1 MTTASAAAT
10 SPTDGSECPWREI
23 LFVPA
28 VRAGRVFQQDIPTE
42 GEVNYE
48 QTPHNRIWSWIW
60 CFTKQWSYSLKILP
74 SLPPSSPLSLWELI
88 KHWTAWGQALAQ
100 SEKEKDLFYHPI
112 LTVRWI
118 SHFIGVCEKRLK
130 DFSFRKFNY
139 FLLFTCQLTFYLLPS
154 RTLNSDTSTPF
165 GGHTS
170 PDTSNTSQCMNN
182 WIFNYFL
189 LS

>member
-1 MTTASAAAT
+1 MAQSVPGGK
-10 SPTDGSECPWREI
+10 SFLSRRSE
-23 LFVPA
+23 PA
-28 VRAGRVFQQDIPTE
+28 VSF
-42 GEVNYE
+42 
-48 QTPHNRIWSWIW
+48 NRISQQKVRSTMSKLRTIGSGAG
-60 CFTKQWSYSLKILP
+60 FDVSQSSGHILWRFCRL
-74 SLPPSSPLSLWELI
+74 SPPSSPLSLWELI

-100 SEKEKDLFYHPI
+100 SEKEKDLFYYPI

-182 WIFNYFL
+182 WIFDYFL